1 MLPHIKKI
9 LEEFHSDLLTELCK
23 QLDTLED
30 LADLIERAVVEE
42 PPVNVRE
49 GGIIREGY
57 NEEADQLRNAKT
69 EGKTWLTELE
79 AREREKTGI
88 KNLRIRY
95 NKVFGYYLEVT
106 NSFLSQVPDYYVR
119 KQTLT
124 NAERFTTDELKKLEE
139 IILGAEDKLFILEYD
154 LFCQVR
160 SRISSQVA
168 RIQKTRAALP
178 GSMCWRLCR

>member
-49 GGIIREGY
+49 GGIREGY

-88 KNLRIRY
+88 KI
-95 NKVFGYYLEVT
+95 
-106 NSFLSQVPDYYVR
+106 
-119 KQTLT
+119 
-124 NAERFTTDELKKLEE
+124 
-139 IILGAEDKLFILEYD
+139 
-154 LFCQVR
+154 
-160 SRISSQVA
+160 
-168 RIQKTRAALP
+168 
-178 GSMCWRLCR
+178 